1 MQLQVLALL
10 QVQIQSGEAVGQH
23 LLLLLLLL
31 MLLVLSP
38 WVVSQRDRLPLG
50 ACQPL
55 LSTYPSPRLGSKAAL
70 TAYQEM
76 VSHELSGWED
86 GHK

>member
-1 MQLQVLALL
+1 MLALL
-10 QVQIQSGEAVGQH
+10 QVQIQPGEAVGQYLL

-31 MLLVLSP
+31 MLLLSP
-38 WVVSQRDRLPLG
+38 WVVSQWDRLPPG

-55 LSTYPSPRLGSKAAL
+55 SSTYPSPRLGSKAAL
-70 TAYQEM
+70 TVYQEM
-76 VSHELSGWED
+76 VSQELSGWED

>member
-1 MQLQVLALL
+1 MQIQVLALI
-10 QVQIQSGEAVGQH
+10 QVQIQPGEVVGQH

-31 MLLVLSP
+31 MSLLSP
-38 WVVSQRDRLPLG
+38 WVVSQWDRLPLG

-55 LSTYPSPRLGSKAAL
+55 SSTYPSPRLGSKAAL
-70 TAYQEM
+70 TAYQKM